1 MNRRLKAFIYIS
13 IALLGFAPVQA
24 QTPRAEALKLEI
36 LLKLFS
42 QNKNLALSEIDTV
55 NLAIFYDPANAA
67 AVEKAEQYEN
77 LITSATK
84 MPFKGKPVR
93 VNTLSAEE
101 VASANW
107 DTFRGVVVIPG
118 ERINLSSMLQHCA
131 ENQTL
136 SMAADSTMSGQ
147 GISIA
152 VDMNDEQQPEIWFNA
167 TSLNNEGAS
176 YEREILQLVQH
187 LRF

>member
-1 MNRRLKAFIYIS
+1 
-13 IALLGFAPVQA
+13 
-24 QTPRAEALKLEI
+24 
-36 LLKLFS
+36 
-42 QNKNLALSEIDTV
+42 
-55 NLAIFYDPANAA
+55 
-67 AVEKAEQYEN
+67 
-77 LITSATK
+77 
-84 MPFKGKPVR
+84 
-93 VNTLSAEE
+93 
-101 VASANW
+101 
-107 DTFRGVVVIPG
+107 
-118 ERINLSSMLQHCA
+118 MLQHCA